1 MKEEDE
7 FLNVESTNRNSFGQ
21 TTTNIIE
28 VYEKNFVLNDLEIHM
43 YRIITS
49 PQAQKLNNWTIE
61 EMNESYNFRQE
72 SLKYLALVYF

>member
-49 PQAQKLNNWTIE
+49 PQAQKLNN
-61 EMNESYNFRQE
+61 
-72 SLKYLALVYF
+72 